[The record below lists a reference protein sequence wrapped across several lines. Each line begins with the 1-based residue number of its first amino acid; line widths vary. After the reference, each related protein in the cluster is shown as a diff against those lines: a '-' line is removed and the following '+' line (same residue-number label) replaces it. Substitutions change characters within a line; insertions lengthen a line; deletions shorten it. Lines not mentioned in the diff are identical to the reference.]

1 MEAQSRKDTLQQPPS
16 EGSWASYGS
25 SGASMSQQQHHNG
38 FASDMHKVQLMP
50 DVISDVQTMSLN
62 RVDDF
67 MDDERV
73 NDPMMSHHQTSNLL
87 NLDHLTNDPMLSAS
101 STNNQIH
108 QQQLSTVDMSSI
120 DPIIANYGLMSMH
133 HHANCDN
140 ASVESIL
147 QSDSDSLISDI
158 DMIA

>member
-1 MEAQSRKDTLQQPPS
+1 
-16 EGSWASYGS
+16 
-25 SGASMSQQQHHNG
+25 
-38 FASDMHKVQLMP
+38 MP
-50 DVISDVQTMSLN
+50 DVISDVQTISLN

-67 MDDERV
+67 MEDEHG
-73 NDPMMSHHQTSNLL
+73 NDPMMCHHLNNSQASHLL
-87 NLDHLTNDPMLSAS
+87 NMDHLTNDPMLSAS
-101 STNNQIH
+101 STNDHNH

-120 DPIIANYGLMSMH
+120 DPIITNYGLMSMHH